1 MAKKSIA
8 KNYLYNLTY
17 QILTLILPLI
27 TTPYVSRVLGAE
39 GIGIYSYTYSIVS
52 YFILFGGLGIALYG
66 KREIAYV
73 QEKKEER
80 KRIFYELVFF
90 RAITLVIGIAV
101 YYIFFVN
108 SEPYGVYYKIWL
120 IELIAT
126 MIDISWFFQGL
137 EEFKRTVVRNII
149 VRLASVT
156 LIFVL
161 VMLHI
166 MLEHQLKN

>member
-90 RAITLVIGIAV
+90 RAITLVIGIASLL
-101 YYIFFVN
+101 YIFCEFRT
-108 SEPYGVYYKIWL
+108 IWYL
-120 IELIAT
+120 L
-126 MIDISWFFQGL
+126 
-137 EEFKRTVVRNII
+137 
-149 VRLASVT
+149 
-156 LIFVL
+156 
-161 VMLHI
+161 
-166 MLEHQLKN
+166 